1 MRILELFHGG
11 FPVTQVAFKVNE
23 LEHAVV
29 CAAVSGWIAFALG
42 FAIFAVL
49 LAGTISEA
57 VIEDRSACPIGWS
70 GGHLRIQDQPRYIR
84 KRAAIHSGHRC
95 ESWRA
100 RLS

>member
-29 CAAVSGWIAFALG
+29 CAAVSGWIAFALE

-57 VIEDRSACPIGWS
+57 LIER
-70 GGHLRIQDQPRYIR
+70 LF
-84 KRAAIHSGHRC
+84 
-95 ESWRA
+95 
-100 RLS
+100 RLSNRLVRRTLANSGSAPLHSQTSRNSLRASV